1 VIAQAEVKTILK
13 ASGARYK
20 QLRAEHGDDA
30 DHRNSAF
37 MAEPKANEARGL
49 HNKVNDDSKN
59 NQHEETVNAD
69 ALTTSEVQ
77 KDQLDQMLSRIGIY
91 DPATETASDLTK
103 LKAVGPLLQQ
113 RLHQV
118 GIYTFAQVSKLESID
133 FELLNELIENFPSE
147 TMREDWIA
155 QAIKLNNN

>member
-1 VIAQAEVKTILK
+1 
-13 ASGARYK
+13 
-20 QLRAEHGDDA
+20 
-30 DHRNSAF
+30 
-37 MAEPKANEARGL
+37 
-49 HNKVNDDSKN
+49 
-59 NQHEETVNAD
+59 
-69 ALTTSEVQ
+69 
-77 KDQLDQMLSRIGIY
+77 
-91 DPATETASDLTK
+91 